1 MSEEKDSIWKK
12 LSLKTSFHKL
22 FSFSHIVYTILFF
35 IILLIITILILFPRE
50 GIGNVA
56 LYITISFAL
65 SYTVL
70 MIVGTFPQLERHL
83 FSKEKKSNIKK
94 LVIFTIVFVICLF
107 LILTYFQY
115 GSSSQLFIQFL
126 GWDIILPFL
135 CIIIYFG
142 WNLIQI
148 FFIRRI
154 FENIATKVNE
164 KAISN
169 TISSDR
175 NKIISYSFLGVGLF
189 LPILLQIL
197 TYFGLISYFEP
208 QSPWFNGWN
217 ICMYVIIALTSY
229 RLIILFIKSF
239 RNETPN
245 VFSSIFYIFI
255 WFYLWYRS
263 FSFIWSFRSAT
274 TIPVGLDIFRVIM
287 DILLMILTAFMVLKG
302 LGDKLYKF
310 KIFNQNNL
318 PFFLFTFTILYFEG
332 QIIMIMGAGSIAGTY
347 TSQSQI
353 NLVNNFLII
362 LITLIFY
369 WWYSEFILEKKNF
382 IFKRNFKQEEVIS
395 LMRDFKDYL
404 ESTGALELGKISDF
418 EFRDFLKKK
427 KLKKLDQN

>member
-1 MSEEKDSIWKK
+1 
-12 LSLKTSFHKL
+12 
-22 FSFSHIVYTILFF
+22 
-35 IILLIITILILFPRE
+35 
-50 GIGNVA
+50 
-56 LYITISFAL
+56 
-65 SYTVL
+65 
-70 MIVGTFPQLERHL
+70 LERHL
-83 FSKEKKSNIKK
+83 FSKDKKNNIKK
-94 LVIFTIVFVICLF
+94 VVIFVIVFGICSL
-107 LILTYFQY
+107 LVLTYFQY

-126 GWDIILPFL
+126 GWDIILPYL

-142 WNLIQI
+142 WNLVQI
-148 FFIRRI
+148 FFIRKV
-154 FENIATKVNE
+154 FENIATKGDE
-164 KAISN
+164 KAIRNASN
-169 TISSDR
+169 SER
-175 NKIISYSFLGVGLF
+175 NKVICYIFLGIGLF
-189 LPILLQIL
+189 LPILFQII

-217 ICMYVIIALTSY
+217 ICMYVVIALTSY
-229 RLIILFIKSF
+229 RLIILFMKSI

-263 FSFIWSFRSAT
+263 FSFIWSFRSVT
-274 TIPVGLDIFRVIM
+274 TVPVGLDIFRVIT

-302 LGDKLYKF
+302 LGDKLYRF

-332 QIIMIMGAGSIAGTY
+332 QIIMIMGAGSIPGTY

-382 IFKRNFKQEEVIS
+382 IFKRNFNQEEVII
-395 LMRDFKDYL
+395 LMKEFKDYL

-418 EFRDFLKKK
+418 EFREFLRKK
-427 KLKKLDQN
+427 KLKEKEL